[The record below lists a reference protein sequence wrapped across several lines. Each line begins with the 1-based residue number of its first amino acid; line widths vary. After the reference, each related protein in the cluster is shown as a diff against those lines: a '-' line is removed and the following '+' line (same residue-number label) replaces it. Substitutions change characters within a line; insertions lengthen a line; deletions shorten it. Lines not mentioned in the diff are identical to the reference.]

1 MKTIGITASI
11 KNNQLVVDRSIID
24 TVVKLGYLPLVF
36 APVSLKTMPLPNVNF
51 DALIL
56 AMVLILHQFFIMKS
70 HFPNSEKRIHTE
82 ISLN

>member
-36 APVSLKTMPLPNVNF
+36 APVSLKTMPLPNVIFNQ
-51 DALIL
+51 I
-56 AMVLILHQFFIMKS
+56 
-70 HFPNSEKRIHTE
+70 
-82 ISLN
+82 

>member
-36 APVSLKTMPLPNVNF
+36 APVSLKTLPLPNVNF

-56 AMVLILHQFFIMKS
+56 SDGPDITPIFIMKS

>member
-56 AMVLILHQFFIMKS
+56 SDGPDITPIFYNEEPLPVLK
-70 HFPNSEKRIHTE
+70 
-82 ISLN
+82 

>member
-1 MKTIGITASI
+1 MKTIVLLQHQN
-11 KNNQLVVDRSIID
+11 KQLVVDRSIID

-56 AMVLILHQFFIMKS
+56 SDGPDITPIFYNESRFLNLEKLILI
-70 HFPNSEKRIHTE
+70 E
-82 ISLN
+82 INLN